1 MVFLVSYDL
10 NVENNNND
18 QVREAIRNFGETN
31 PCLESSWLVSTQLTA
46 DQIYDAIIPTLGPG
60 DRFFVTP
67 VKYAEC
73 AGRTDGRHGVWEWFG
88 NHPQ

>member
-18 QVREAIRNFGETN
+18 QVREAIRNLGETN
-31 PCLESSWLVSTQLTA
+31 PCLESAWLVCTQLTA
-46 DQIYDAIIPTLGPG
+46 GQIYDAIIPILGPG

-73 AGRTDGRHGVWEWFG
+73 AGRTDGRYSVWEWFG